1 MSVNEIER
9 VKQDI
14 ATIKQAAGLELPFGW
29 ESVWA
34 TMFVMPAMGAWWLVC
49 GLFFDIQSPY
59 VLLYLVPMV
68 FPLAVFG
75 HIRWKYRRPHNKSSA
90 ILRRANRSSIYAS
103 IVLVVPLAVFLT
115 WAMRAG
121 ADMIYIASGV
131 ATILGMMIALTAFHC
146 QAWRSN
152 LGGGIVAIVFGISV
166 AIWPN
171 AIFINACIALLVAG
185 PATAFIMMYQLKQ
198 AGQRNDAH

>member
-1 MSVNEIER
+1 MPVNELER

-14 ATIKQAAGLELPFGW
+14 ATIKEAAGIGLPFGW
-29 ESVWA
+29 ESAWA

-59 VLLYLVPMV
+59 VFLYLVPMV

-75 HIRWKYRRPHNKSSA
+75 HIRWKYGRHGKSSA
-90 ILRRANRSSIYAS
+90 DQRRGNRSSIYAS
-103 IVLVVPLAVFLT
+103 IVFVVPLAVFLT

-121 ADMIYIASGV
+121 VDLIYIASGV

-146 QAWRSN
+146 QAWLSN

-185 PATAFIMMYQLKQ
+185 PATAFIMMYQLKRY
-198 AGQRNDAH
+198 GTDK